1 MQGKSLLCTTSQSR
15 FAMICPADVK
25 AAQKASPM
33 GKLSPQATDEVICL
47 RQMLI
52 LEPQAISLKLNLIPR
67 VLPLGELAKPPGF
80 A

>member
-1 MQGKSLLCTTSQSR
+1 
-15 FAMICPADVK
+15 
-25 AAQKASPM
+25 M